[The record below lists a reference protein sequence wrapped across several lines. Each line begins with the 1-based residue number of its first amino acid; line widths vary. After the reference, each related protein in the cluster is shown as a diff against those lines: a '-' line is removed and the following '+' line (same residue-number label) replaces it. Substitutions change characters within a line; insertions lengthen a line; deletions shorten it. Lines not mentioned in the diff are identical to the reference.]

1 MARRIISALFFIIH
15 QEAIMSFF
23 LEHALVFEFVMLIGF
38 LYAGSR
44 FGGIG
49 LGVVSGIG
57 LLFEVLVLRM
67 PPGKPPVEVMLVIL
81 AVVTCASVLEAA
93 GGLKYMLQVAEKILR
108 KNPKRVTILGPIVT
122 WAMTVM
128 LGTGHA
134 VYSIMP
140 IIGDIALKNNIR
152 PERPMAAASVASQ
165 LAITASPVSAVVA
178 LYLDDITKIH
188 FFEGVSLIQIVTV
201 TITATFCGTI
211 ALSLYSLRRGK
222 ELQDDP
228 EYQRRMQDPEWR
240 ERIQNTT
247 STTLNEQLPP
257 AARNSVLLFILAL
270 ICIVFV
276 AMYKP
281 IRTVVGPEG
290 KPLLISMGV
299 MIQMLMLA
307 FGGVILLATRTSVSK
322 VPNGV
327 VFKSGMVATVA
338 IFGIAWMSDTY
349 FNYALPVFKES
360 VTEMVK
366 NAPWTFAFA
375 LFAVSVLINSQA
387 ATAKILLPV
396 GIGLGIPAPTLIGL
410 MPATYAYFFIPNYP
424 SDIATINFDVTGTTK
439 IGKWYFNHSFMAPG
453 LVGVV
458 TACLVGLALAK
469 TLIVPGA

>member
-1 MARRIISALFFIIH
+1 
-15 QEAIMSFF
+15 MSFF
-23 LEHALVFEFVMLIGF
+23 LEHALIFEFILLIGF

-228 EYQRRMQDPEWR
+228 EFQRRMQDPEWR

-349 FNYALPVFKES
+349 FNYAMPVFKES